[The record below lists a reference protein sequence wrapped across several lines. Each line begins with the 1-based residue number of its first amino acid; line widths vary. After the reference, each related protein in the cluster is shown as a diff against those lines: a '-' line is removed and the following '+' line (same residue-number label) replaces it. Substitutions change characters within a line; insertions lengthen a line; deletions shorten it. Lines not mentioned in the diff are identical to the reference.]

1 MFHLEEKMFLYFI
14 HWWKGIEVYPVNKG
28 HAYKIL
34 VLYKLLQQI
43 ISLYTSYLAYSN
55 KVRLKMSK
63 ITSSTKLQEL
73 HGSHVATGKCWHKDL

>member
-28 HAYKIL
+28 HGYKIL

-63 ITSSTKLQEL
+63 ITSSTK
-73 HGSHVATGKCWHKDL
+73 HRSYMDHM